1 MLCLLHNHKFEKK
14 DSIDWSF
21 LSFQNLTKSGSNT
34 KRIQEVNE
42 KKLQNNWLE
51 LPQENIQFLAA
62 YARQRWRRF
71 SRNLRFAFG
80 FAINIWHWDHFFLQF
95 SHNKYAILSYKGE
108 EKRITSETLHSTDL
122 LPFVCSPIFPDLSH
136 YDYFSKSLRRF
147 SCHHT
152 VTRTPHKGLEFL
164 SIQIPKRNYFFL
176 LFPYW
181 K

>member
-1 MLCLLHNHKFEKK
+1 MARIATRKH
-14 DSIDWSF
+14 SI
-21 LSFQNLTKSGSNT
+21 
-34 KRIQEVNE
+34 
-42 KKLQNNWLE
+42 
-51 LPQENIQFLAA
+51 LAA

-147 SCHHT
+147 SCHHSDADAAQRA
-152 VTRTPHKGLEFL
+152 RTFIYSNHKEFFF
-164 SIQIPKRNYFFL
+164 SIFL
-176 LFPYW
+176 LEVMKVHYHNKVLVLLLWLKLESLAHSALYHTVKF
-181 K
+181 